1 MGTIKIIDSC
11 EGAAHLMNKELVETV
26 FKSQLAGVQQQS
38 HHYNRPECAT
48 PYPPSK
54 VKLNVP
60 IEIPQ
65 GTGCHVSPRASFII
79 LKLMVSLYCFMA
91 KFAVIFTIVKK
102 SGLGGL
108 SFQTF
113 YHLVRILSFLYL
125 SLSLESLSLLSLS
138 FLFCLLSHLPSFS
151 FFVFFHPLFPFFFHL
166 PSLKCWGD

>member
-65 GTGCHVSPRASFII
+65 GTGHHASPRVSFII
-79 LKLMVSLYCFMA
+79 LKLMVSLYCFIA
-91 KFAVIFTIVKK
+91 DFAVIFTIVKIFR
-102 SGLGGL
+102 SWRVVF
-108 SFQTF
+108 SNVQ
-113 YHLVRILSFLYL
+113 
-125 SLSLESLSLLSLS
+125 SLS
-138 FLFCLLSHLPSFS
+138 
-151 FFVFFHPLFPFFFHL
+151 
-166 PSLKCWGD
+166 